1 MRVVVIGGTGHIG
14 SYLVPRLV
22 RAGHE
27 VVSIS
32 RGQRPPYPAGT
43 GADDSWA
50 AVEQLVLDKDAEE
63 QRGTFGALVAG
74 LRPDAVV
81 DLLCYTMD
89 SATQLAAALRGSPA
103 YLLHCGTIWVLGPA
117 TAVPVTEDVPRRPIL
132 QYGVDKAAVEEFLLT
147 ETAQGRLRATVL
159 HPGHVVG
166 PGWLPVNPAGYFRP
180 AIYGQLARGEEVS
193 LPHLGLETL
202 HHVHADDVAQA
213 FTLALD
219 QPSQAIGQAFHVVS
233 EQALTMRGFAAAV
246 ATWFGQDARLRYQP
260 WETWRQQHDP
270 DDVEHTWNHLRHSP
284 CISMA
289 KAARVLGY
297 APRYSSLD
305 ALYEAVA
312 WLVDDGQI
320 NTGGQPLRRSP
331 AGEGVGPVPGPA

>member
-32 RGQRPPYPAGT
+32 RGQSQPYL
-43 GADDSWA
+43 ADSSWA
-50 AVEQLVLDKDAEE
+50 AVKQLELDKDAEE
-63 QRGTFGALVAG
+63 QRGTFGERVAG

-89 SATQLAAALRGSPA
+89 SATHLAAALRGSPA

-117 TAVPVTEDVPRRPIL
+117 TAVPVTEDAPRRPIL

-147 ETAQGRLRATVL
+147 EAAQGRLRATVL

-180 AIYGQLARGEEVS
+180 GIYGALARGEEVA

-213 FTLALD
+213 FELALD
-219 QPSQAIGQAFHVVS
+219 QPAQAVGQAFHVVS

-246 ATWFGQDARLRYQP
+246 AAWFGQEVRLRYEP

-270 DDVEHTWNHLRHSP
+270 EDVEHTWNHLRHSP

-289 KAARVLGY
+289 KAARLLGY

-305 ALYEAVA
+305 ALREAVT
-312 WLVDDGQI
+312 WLAEHGQI
-320 NTGGQPLRRSP
+320 
-331 AGEGVGPVPGPA
+331 EGVTR

>member
-1 MRVVVIGGTGHIG
+1 VVIGGTGHIG

-22 RAGHE
+22 RAGHD

-32 RGQRPPYPAGT
+32 RGQSQPYL
-43 GADDSWA
+43 ADGRWA
-50 AVEQLVLDKDAEE
+50 AVQQLELDKDAEE
-63 QRGTFGALVAG
+63 QRGTFGQLVAG

-89 SATQLAAALRGSPA
+89 SARQLAAALRGSPT

-117 TAVPVTEDVPRRPIL
+117 TAVPVTEDAPRRPIL

-147 ETAQGRLRATVL
+147 EAAHGRLRATVL

-166 PGWLPVNPAGYFRP
+166 PGWLPVNPVGYFRP
-180 AIYGQLARGEEVS
+180 GIYGALARGDEVA

-213 FTLALD
+213 FMLALD
-219 QPSQAIGQAFHVVS
+219 QPSQAVGQAFHVVS

-246 ATWFGQDARLRYQP
+246 ASWFGQEARLRYEP
-260 WETWRQQHDP
+260 WATWRQQHDP
-270 DDVEHTWNHLRHSP
+270 EDVEHSWNHLRHSP

-289 KAARVLGY
+289 KAARLLGY

-305 ALYEAVA
+305 ALHEAVA
-312 WLVDDGQI
+312 WLAEHDQFE
-320 NTGGQPLRRSP
+320 TGGRPMGDKP
-331 AGEGVGPVPGPA
+331 

>member
-1 MRVVVIGGTGHIG
+1 VRVVVIGGTGHIG

-32 RGQRPPYPAGT
+32 RGQSQPYL
-43 GADDSWA
+43 ADDGWA
-50 AVEQLVLDKDAEE
+50 AVKQLELDKDAEE
-63 QRGTFGALVAG
+63 QRGTFGERVAG

-117 TAVPVTEDVPRRPIL
+117 TAVPVP
-132 QYGVDKAAVEEFLLT
+132 
-147 ETAQGRLRATVL
+147 
-159 HPGHVVG
+159 
-166 PGWLPVNPAGYFRP
+166 
-180 AIYGQLARGEEVS
+180 
-193 LPHLGLETL
+193 
-202 HHVHADDVAQA
+202 
-213 FTLALD
+213 
-219 QPSQAIGQAFHVVS
+219 
-233 EQALTMRGFAAAV
+233 LTMRGFAAA
-246 ATWFGQDARLRYQP
+246 AAAWFGQEARLRYEP

-270 DDVEHTWNHLRHSP
+270 EDVEHTRNHLRHSP

-289 KAARVLGY
+289 KAARLLGY

-305 ALYEAVA
+305 ALHEAVT
-312 WLVDDGQI
+312 WLAEHGQI
-320 NTGGQPLRRSP
+320 
-331 AGEGVGPVPGPA
+331 EGVTR

>member
-1 MRVVVIGGTGHIG
+1 VRVVVIGGTGHIG

-22 RAGHE
+22 RAGHD

-32 RGQRPPYPAGT
+32 RGQSQPYL
-43 GADDSWA
+43 ADDRWA
-50 AVEQLVLDKDAEE
+50 AVEQLEVDKDAEE
-63 QRGTFGALVAG
+63 QRGTFGRLVAG

-89 SATQLAAALRGSPA
+89 SATQLAGALQGSPA

-147 ETAQGRLRATVL
+147 ETAHGRLRATVL

-180 AIYGQLARGEEVS
+180 GIYSALARGDEVA

-213 FTLALD
+213 FMLALA
-219 QPSQAIGQAFHVVS
+219 QPSQAVGQAFHVVS

-246 ATWFGQDARLRYQP
+246 ASWFGQEARLRYEP

-270 DDVEHTWNHLRHSP
+270 EDAEHSWNHLRHSP

-289 KAARVLGY
+289 KAARLLGY

-305 ALYEAVA
+305 ALHEAVA
-312 WLVDDGQI
+312 WLAEHDQFE
-320 NTGGQPLRRSP
+320 TGGRPMGSKP
-331 AGEGVGPVPGPA
+331 